1 MMVRSLSDALPLA
14 ESTPESVPSGALAR
28 WKAAGL
34 PLLLALAIVL
44 GAWFIGGRQ
53 GFDQIGAGGQNL
65 RLLPKIGDAAPDFV
79 APTVD
84 GQIVQLSDLRGQP
97 VWLNFWGSWC
107 PPCRSEFPEMQ
118 AAYAKELQPKGVV
131 LLAISLD
138 EPAEAAAGF
147 AARNDGTF
155 PILIDPNRSF
165 TGAAYPITNFPS
177 HILVDR
183 EGIVRDIILSPIDEA
198 EIVRRAQTII
208 APGDD
213 T

>member
-1 MMVRSLSDALPLA
+1 MADVVAEPSGSPAASLDAPRPGTAGGWLHKLSPLA
-14 ESTPESVPSGALAR
+14 
-28 WKAAGL
+28 
-34 PLLLALAIVL
+34 LALAIVVI
-44 GAWFIGGRQ
+44 AWLIGGQQ
-53 GFDQIGAGGQNL
+53 GFDQIGTGGQNL

-84 GQIVQLSDLRGQP
+84 GEIVRLADLRGQP

-118 AAYAKELQPKGVV
+118 AAYASELQPNGVV

-155 PILIDPNRSF
+155 PIVTDPNRSF
-165 TGAAYPITNFPS
+165 TGAAYPINNFPT
-177 HILVDR
+177 HILIDR
-183 EGIVRDIILSPIDEA
+183 EGIVRDVVLAPIDEA
-198 EIVRRAQTII
+198 EIVRRAQAII
-208 APGDD
+208 APEPAS
-213 T
+213 